1 MTVPIWLQNTVA
13 VEWFR
18 TRTVQTNQS
27 PFSGDVWQ
35 SANLDTRWVAR
46 ISYAEMTRD
55 EAGPLLAAIAAQ
67 RDGLGTFYLFD
78 PDFAVPRSGF
88 TGFGNIQASP
98 AFGDVTVLCN
108 NFPPSTLLAK
118 AGDKCWIGYGGS
130 PPIWRMMEVTSDIG
144 SGPLGSAA
152 IPIDELPMPLPTAP
166 MSVGF
171 HWLGGQGVPMRL
183 IRHSR
188 QSLPGGRFS
197 ISIEAEERL

>member
-55 EAGPLLAAIAAQ
+55 EAAPLLAAIAAQ
-67 RDGLGTFYLFD
+67 RDGMGTFGLFD
-78 PDFAVPRSGF
+78 PDFGVPRSGF
-88 TGFGNIQASP
+88 TGTGAVQTAP
-98 AFGDVTVLCN
+98 AMGATVLATN
-108 NFPPSTLLAK
+108 GWTPSTLLAQ
-118 AGDKCWIGYGGS
+118 AGDKAWINYGGGV
-130 PPIWRMMEVTSDIG
+130 WRMVEITADVSSNG
-144 SGPLGSAA
+144 SGVASL
-152 IPIDELPMPLPTAP
+152 PIDELPLPLPTVGLA
-166 MSVGF
+166 VGF
-171 HWLGGQGVPMRL
+171 NWLGGQGVPMRL
-183 IRHSR
+183 VRHGR
-188 QSLPGGRFS
+188 QSLPGARFS